1 MGRASTRDRLCREA
15 LRLFATSGF
24 TETTVGDIEQAV
36 GLQPRRGALYRH
48 FGSKEELLKAAVEM
62 HVASVEAA
70 LTRIDGVP
78 PDDLAADALAWGRWF
93 LAELDAER
101 HLFRVL
107 EQDGDRFPGL
117 RDVVRERVVD
127 AGHRRIGE
135 LIRRRHPAGAGAVDA
150 DALAL
155 LVIGPLV
162 HHRRATWT
170 FGRPPVGVD
179 DERLLRA
186 WADALPAQ
194 IDGPSRRSR
203 RAAPKRPSRKPAQ

>member
-1 MGRASTRDRLCREA
+1 MGRVSTRDRLCREA
-15 LRLFATSGF
+15 VRLFATNGF
-24 TETTVGDIEQAV
+24 TETTVGDIEKAA

-48 FGSKEELLKAAVEM
+48 FGSKEALLVAAVEA
-62 HVASVEAA
+62 HVASVEAVLA
-70 LTRIDGVP
+70 RIDAVP
-78 PDDLAADALAWGRWF
+78 PDDLTADALAWGRWF

-101 HLFRVL
+101 NLFRIL

-117 RDVVRERVVD
+117 RDVIRERVVD

-135 LIRRRHPAGAGAVDA
+135 LIRQRHPAGGDTIDA
-150 DALAL
+150 EGLAL

-162 HHRRATWT
+162 HHRRTTWT

-186 WADALPAQ
+186 WSDALPTLVDAA
-194 IDGPSRRSR
+194 SRGSR
-203 RAAPKRPSRKPAQ
+203 

>member
-1 MGRASTRDRLCREA
+1 MGRTSTRDRLCREA
-15 LRLFATSGF
+15 VRLFATHGF
-24 TETTVGDIEQAV
+24 TETTVGDIEKAA

-48 FGSKEELLKAAVEM
+48 FGSKEELLMAAVET

-70 LTRIDGVP
+70 LARIDAVP
-78 PDDLAADALAWGRWF
+78 PEDVAADALAWGRWF

-101 HLFRVL
+101 NLFRIL

-127 AGHRRIGE
+127 AGHHRIGE
-135 LIRRRHPAGAGAVDA
+135 LIRQRHPAGAGAGAVDA
-150 DALAL
+150 EALAL

-162 HHRRATWT
+162 HHRRTTWT
-170 FGRPPVGVD
+170 FGGPPVGVD

-186 WADALPAQ
+186 WADALP
-194 IDGPSRRSR
+194 GHLVP
-203 RAAPKRPSRKPAQ
+203 P

>member
-1 MGRASTRDRLCREA
+1 MGRVSTRDRLCGEA
-15 LRLFATSGF
+15 LRLFATNGF
-24 TETTVGDIEQAV
+24 TETTVGDIEEAA

-48 FGSKEELLKAAVEM
+48 FGSKEELLMAAVET

-70 LTRIDGVP
+70 LARIDAVP
-78 PDDLAADALAWGRWF
+78 PADLAADARAWGRWF

-101 HLFRVL
+101 NLFRVL

-135 LIRRRHPAGAGAVDA
+135 LIRQRHPAAGAIDA
-150 DALAL
+150 EALAL

-162 HHRRATWT
+162 HHRRAMWT

-179 DERLLRA
+179 DERLLQA
-186 WADALPAQ
+186 WSDALPAHL
-194 IDGPSRRSR
+194 DPASRRSR
-203 RAAPKRPSRKPAQ
+203 